1 MKIIISK
8 ILELYKKYKEIV
20 NYIIFGVIATAI
32 NIGVFAI
39 LNLLLGENLYL
50 ISNILA
56 IIASVLFQ
64 YFSNKFFVFERK
76 TLSKKETFME
86 FVKFISA
93 RAVTAVLDMVIMFI
107 GVSLLN
113 VSEILMKVITNIIVV
128 ILNYVLSKFFVF
140 KKTAKNKKSEQT
152 K

>member
-86 FVKFISA
+86 FIKFISA
-93 RAVTAVLDMVIMFI
+93 RAFTAVLDMVIMLI

>member
-1 MKIIISK
+1 MKNLISK
-8 ILELYKKYKEIV
+8 CLELYKKYKEIV
-20 NYIIFGVIATAI
+20 NYIIFGVIATVI

-50 ISNILA
+50 ISNIVA

-86 FVKFISA
+86 FIKFISA
-93 RAVTAVLDMVIMFI
+93 RAFTAVLDMVIMLI

-113 VSEILMKVITNIIVV
+113 INEILMKIITNLIVV
-128 ILNYVLSKFFVF
+128 ILNYIFSKFFVF